1 MSYTLDISVMVH
13 HCNCTSE
20 EVEVRGL
27 QIPAGQPGL
36 DKEMLSQKSK

>member
-1 MSYTLDISVMVH
+1 MLDISVMVH

-27 QIPAGQPGL
+27 QIPGQPGL
-36 DKEMLSQKSK
+36 DKETLSQKSK